1 MGIMEPENPL
11 VGGTVLRRA
20 AIRSPNFVTGVS
32 GWTINQDGSAEF
44 NNVVIRNGQVVSGTA
59 LFYSGPPALGNLVA
73 SISAAAGVDSF
84 GNAYKA
90 GVNTYGAGGSYIN
103 LLNNTVSIGASS
115 GDTHP
120 GTVQGGAGDLV
131 MKSGGISGVD
141 VAAGITLL
149 SKLLS
154 VSGNN
159 PQVCVG
165 PGTPSPVTGAILEV
179 QGVLSLQNNSAPP
192 SAAGFTELYSASGQ
206 PAYVNAAGLQMGLS
220 GAQLADFTQFT
231 VTGTALADITKAW
244 SIPAS
249 APVGSIWELTVSGN
263 GSTPAANTTLQ
274 FGGLVGATAGSAG
287 TFGANTF
294 FSAVNPFRFKVT
306 YTIMITAT
314 GAAGTFDNELDPVVA
329 IAGNWIPGNSANFI
343 AAGTASNTGGLAID
357 TTAPSVF
364 KIQAAWGAVV
374 AGGLTARR
382 STFKRIA

>member
-1 MGIMEPENPL
+1 MGWE
-11 VGGTVLRRA
+11 
-20 AIRSPNFVTGVS
+20 S
-32 GWTINQDGSAEF
+32 
-44 NNVVIRNGQVVSGTA
+44 NNVFQVVIIQGSTGSG
-59 LFYSGPPALGNLVA
+59 LFVYSPAPGAGNLVA

-90 GVNTYGAGGSYIN
+90 GVNTYGVGGSYIN
-103 LLNNTVSIGASS
+103 LLNNTISIGASS

-159 PQVCVG
+159 PTTCIG
-165 PGTPSPVTGAILEV
+165 AGTPSPVTGATLEV
-179 QGVLSLQNNSAPP
+179 QGVLSLQNSAAPVGV
-192 SAAGFTELYSASGQ
+192 AGFTELYADTTGQ

-231 VTGTALADITKAW
+231 VTGTTLADITKAW
-244 SIPAS
+244 SIPAG
-249 APVGSIWELTVSGN
+249 APVGSIWELTVSGS
-263 GSTPAANTTLQ
+263 GSTPAAATTLQ

-294 FSAVNPFRFKVT
+294 PSAVDPFRFKVI
-306 YTIMITAT
+306 YTIMVTAT
-314 GAAGTFDNELDPVVA
+314 GAGGTFDNEINPAVA
-329 IAGNWIPGNSANFI
+329 VAANWIPGNSANFT
-343 AAGTASNTGGLAID
+343 ASGTASNTGGLAID
-357 TTAPSVF
+357 TTVPNVF
-364 KIQAAWGAVV
+364 KVQAAWGAVV